1 MPSKKKESQIL
12 TLLYNPLEF
21 TNITNTLGVL
31 QNHELQVFTYMPT
44 PQKFSTNKIYGTNF
58 VFWKK

>member
-1 MPSKKKESQIL
+1 MVLVWEPYAQKEKKIPDSNSVI
-12 TLLYNPLEF
+12 YNPLEF

-44 PQKFSTNKIYGTNF
+44 PQNK
-58 VFWKK
+58 